1 MLELSVSA
9 ATKGT
14 ALQALR
20 ERLGIGPGA
29 VLYLGDDVTDEQAF
43 DVLDQEAGDVAVKVG
58 EGTTAAEHRVS
69 GPEAVADLMQWLA
82 GLRAQ
87 ATSPGG

>member
-1 MLELSVSA
+1 M
-9 ATKGT
+9 
-14 ALQALR
+14 
-20 ERLGIGPGA
+20 GA

-43 DVLDQEAGDVAVKVG
+43 DVLDQEAGDVGIKVG
-58 EGTTAAEHRVS
+58 EGDTWAEHRLS